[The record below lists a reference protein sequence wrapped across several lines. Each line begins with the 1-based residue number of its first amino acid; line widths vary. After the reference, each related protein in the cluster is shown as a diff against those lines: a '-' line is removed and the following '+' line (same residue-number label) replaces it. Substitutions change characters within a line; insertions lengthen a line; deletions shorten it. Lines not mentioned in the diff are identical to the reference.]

1 MSRRFNWPLY
11 FNMMNGEFE
20 QMKKIWLAL
29 VGLMLAFSASA
40 AQFTDGQQYITL
52 DKPATGEPQV
62 VEFFSFF
69 CPHCYQFE
77 RVYHVSETVKK
88 NLPENVKVTKYHV
101 EFLGGEMG
109 KTVTQAWA
117 VAMALGVED
126 KVAAPIFDG
135 IQKTQTITDA
145 DSLKDTF
152 VKAAGITPAEYDGAF
167 NSFAVK
173 ALVAQQEKAAVDVNL
188 QGVPAMFV
196 NGKYMVNNG
205 GLDTSSM
212 DTVALQYA
220 DVVKFLVAK
229 K

>member
-1 MSRRFNWPLY
+1 
-11 FNMMNGEFE
+11 
-20 QMKKIWLAL
+20 MKKIWFAL

-40 AQFTDGQQYITL
+40 AQFTDGKQYVSL
-52 DKPATGEPQV
+52 QKPVAGEPQV
-62 VEFFSFF
+62 MEFFSFF

-77 RVYHVSETVKK
+77 RIYHVSDAVKK
-88 NLPENVKVTKYHV
+88 NLTDNVKITKYHV
-101 EFLGGEMG
+101 DFLGGDLG
-109 KTVTQAWA
+109 PVVTQAWA

-126 KVAAPIFDG
+126 KVTAPIFDG

-145 DSLKDTF
+145 ASLKETF
-152 VKAAGITPAEYDGAF
+152 IKAAGISSGDYDAAW

-173 ALVAQQEKAAVDVNL
+173 ALVAQQQKAAADVDL
-188 QGVPAMFV
+188 RGVPAIFV

-212 DTVALQYA
+212 DNFVADYA
-220 DVVKFLVAK
+220 NVVKFLVDK